1 MNTRICLLC
10 LTGMAF
16 LCLAFFLTACGGE
29 HAATPTGPIPSPST
43 TLQAETGNN
52 TSAANSFAAQTN
64 GNAAA
69 GNVSK
74 LSIGSLLYG
83 GSTTKIY
90 ATWLGWF
97 GQPNHMSVG
106 YISDTQAQVHAQVQD
121 MISRGIAG
129 AIADWY
135 GVSNAS
141 IENATTLLRNEA
153 EASSGQF
160 QFAIMEDQGAL
171 AAAAKSNGCDVTAQ
185 LISDLGYIA
194 SQYESSSAYIR
205 VNGRPVV
212 YFFDVDAFYID
223 WPRVLS
229 SVPGNPLV
237 LLRGTNGF
245 TRSTSD
251 GGYSWVNIQQ
261 SNPFNPELNS
271 QDSFF
276 QAAQQAP
283 QRLAVGTAY
292 KGFNDTLASWGTN
305 RVIDQNCGQT
315 WLQSFS
321 EAGKFYSTSNQLPA
335 LQIATWN
342 DYEEGTTIEPGIDN
356 CVYLVPS
363 QSGTTISWT
372 VNGQE
377 NTIDHYVVFIST
389 DGTNLSHLA
398 DVPHGT
404 HAVDLSKLSLSAGT
418 TYFVFV
424 KAIGLPS
431 IQNKMSPV
439 IAYRPSDTPP
449 VASLDLSQG
458 SGLTYTASTSQ
469 SSGNVAKSVIDF
481 GDGTVVNGASAS
493 HTYAAVGSYLITAT
507 VSDSAGAS
515 SVAVQR
521 ISAKAAASGITVF
534 SPGSGA
540 TVNWPTPIVAS
551 ANLGAPVSAMQV
563 LIDGQVAYAAYGDTV
578 NTAVKVFTGTH
589 QISVQSLDTSGNP
602 TSTASLIVDAEPGE
616 TPPVANIVI
625 TAMPN
630 ISPTTVLGCTEGSIG
645 FISSRKLQYS
655 NGSIFTTPSALET
668 FAAPGTYTATAT
680 VTDQFGATN
689 STSIT
694 FTVP

>member
-1 MNTRICLLC
+1 MASLC
-10 LTGMAF
+10 LTF
-16 LCLAFFLTACGGE
+16 LLTACGGA
-29 HAATPTGPIPSPST
+29 HTVTPTGPIPSAST

-64 GNAAA
+64 GNTGA

-74 LSIGSLLYG
+74 LPISSLLYG

-160 QFAIMEDQGAL
+160 QFAIMEDGGAL
-171 AAAAKSNGCDVTAQ
+171 GFAAKSNGCDVTAQ

-223 WPRVLS
+223 WPRVLA

-245 TRSTSD
+245 TRSTSN

-261 SNPFNPELNS
+261 DNPFNPELNA

-276 QAAQQAP
+276 HAAQQAP
-283 QRLAVGTAY
+283 QRFAVGTAY
-292 KGFNDTLASWGTN
+292 KGFNDSLASWGTN
-305 RVIDQNCGQT
+305 RIIDQNCGQT

-321 EAGKFYSTSNQLPA
+321 EAGKFYSSSNQLPA

-363 QSGTTISWT
+363 QSGSTISWT
-372 VNGQE
+372 VNGKE

-398 DVPHGT
+398 DVPRGT
-404 HAVDLSKLSLSAGT
+404 HAVDLSKLSLSGGT

-431 IQNKMSPV
+431 IKNKMSPA
-439 IAYRPSDTPP
+439 IAYRPNDTPP
-449 VASLDLSQG
+449 VASLDLSQS
-458 SGLTYTASTSQ
+458 SGLTYTASTSG
-469 SSGNVAKSVIDF
+469 SSGNVVKSVIDF

-493 HTYAAVGSYLITAT
+493 HTYTAVGSFLITAT
-507 VSDSAGAS
+507 VFDSAGTS
-515 SVAVQR
+515 SVAVQQ

-534 SPGSGA
+534 SPGSAA

-563 LIDGQVAYAAYGDTV
+563 LIDGKVAYATHGDTI

-589 QISVQSLDTSGNP
+589 QISVQSLDSSGNP
-602 TSTASLIVDAEPGE
+602 TSTASLTVDAEPGE

-630 ISPTTVLGCTEGSIG
+630 ISPTTVLGCTEDSTG
-645 FISSRKLQYS
+645 FIISHKLQYS